1 MGYLLDT
8 CILSELRKPRAD
20 SRVVAWMA
28 GLRPDETFLSVL
40 TVGEIRRGIEMHRI
54 KDAQAAGALERW
66 LRGLE
71 SHYADRILPVTT
83 EIADRWGRLA
93 PHQPLPVS
101 DGLIAATALVHQHT
115 VVTRN
120 LADFERS
127 GVNLLNPFA

>member
-20 SRVVAWMA
+20 PKVVAWMA
-28 GLRPDETFLSVL
+28 GLRPDETFISVL
-40 TVGEIRRGIEMHRI
+40 TVGEIRRGIELHRA
-54 KDAQAAGALERW
+54 KDVQTAGALERW

-71 SHYADRILPVTT
+71 THYADRILPITA

-93 PHQPLPVS
+93 PNQPLPVS

-127 GVNLLNPFA
+127 GVNLLNPFG